1 MTTRD
6 PAVLEDEPEP
16 GSLPL
21 LELQRPSGAGPDR
34 ARLRVAPCGDHGRLR
49 RESHRAAA
57 GGAGGPAWPT
67 RWTAVFTGRAAPP
80 GGRRPRR
87 GRTRSDPASGRPPAP
102 ARRGRRRA
110 RGGPDRAPP

>member
-21 LELQRPSGAGPDR
+21 LELQRPPGAGPDR
-34 ARLRVAPCGDHGRLR
+34 ARLRVAAAYGDHGRFC

-67 RWTAVFTGRAAPP
+67 RWTAVLTGRAAPP
-80 GGRRPRR
+80 GGRRSRR
-87 GRTRSDPASGRPPAP
+87 G
-102 ARRGRRRA
+102 
-110 RGGPDRAPP
+110 